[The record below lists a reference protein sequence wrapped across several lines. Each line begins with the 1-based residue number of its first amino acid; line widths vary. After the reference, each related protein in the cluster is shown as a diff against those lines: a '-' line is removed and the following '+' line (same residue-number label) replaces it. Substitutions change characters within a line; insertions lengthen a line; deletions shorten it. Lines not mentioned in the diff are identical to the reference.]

1 MKNIITFLM
10 VLIAGVGIGLA
21 FSRWS
26 SGPGISAVTDSAVAE
41 REILYWKAPMDPN
54 FRSDK
59 PGKSP
64 MGMDLVPVY
73 AGAAD
78 DDESVVTI
86 SPQVVNNL
94 GVRTEQAQY
103 SVLSRHIDTVGYVGY
118 DENTLQ
124 HVRTRVDGWIESLE
138 ITATGDPV
146 RKGQTLFELYS
157 PTLVNAEEEYLTALR
172 SGNSS
177 LLKASHERLIALGVS
192 TGEIERLKRTRKV
205 NQRLAVQ
212 AQSDGVVAVLS
223 VREGEFIT
231 PASDVMSIANL
242 DRVWILAEVFERQ
255 ADWIRPGQRAE
266 VELDY
271 LPGKRLQGTVDYIYP
286 ELDLKTRTLKVRL
299 RFDNRSGL
307 FRPNMFARVVI
318 HGTETSAVV
327 HVPREALIRGG
338 ATDRVVLALGDGKF
352 RAQPVQVGIESGDR
366 VEILSGVG
374 TTDLVVTSG
383 QFLIDS
389 ESNVESAL
397 ARLDERVAEEPASSV
412 QVAALVL
419 GIDLAKQKITLHHEP
434 IAEWSWPA
442 MTMGFAVDDE
452 HLLVGLEEGQ
462 AIDVTIE
469 EQDSGI
475 YVITSVTPAEAI
487 DREVESMPQDGG
499 TAGHQERAPTSSVKV
514 KAVVR
519 GIDAAG
525 MKLTLQHEPISEWSW
540 PAMTMGFAVESGH
553 LLMGLDEG
561 LSVDVTIEEQADN
574 TYVITAVAP
583 IEASEKQPGSGQ

>member
-1 MKNIITFLM
+1 MKNTLAFLI

-26 SGPGISAVTDSAVAE
+26 FGPGFSAESESAVAE

-73 AGAAD
+73 AGAGD
-78 DDESVVTI
+78 DDESIVII

-103 SVLSRHIDTVGYVGY
+103 SVLSRRIDTVGYVGY
-118 DENTLQ
+118 DEDTLQ
-124 HVRTRVDGWIESLE
+124 HIRTRVDGWIESLE

-157 PTLVNAEEEYLTALR
+157 PTLVNAEQEYLTALR
-172 SGNSS
+172 SGNST
-177 LLKASHERLIALGVS
+177 LLKASSERLVALGVS
-192 TGEIERLKRTRKV
+192 TGEIDRLNRSGKV
-205 NQRLAVQ
+205 NQRLAVT
-212 AQSDGVVAVLS
+212 AQIDGVVADLA
-223 VREGEFIT
+223 VREGEYIT

-242 DRVWILAEVFERQ
+242 DRVWVLAEVFERQ
-255 ADWIRPGQRAE
+255 ADWIRLGQRAE

-299 RFDNRSGL
+299 RFDNKNDV
-307 FRPNMFARVVI
+307 FRPNMFARITI

-352 RAQPVQVGIESGDR
+352 RAQPVQIGIESGNR

-389 ESNVESAL
+389 ESNLESAL
-397 ARLDERVAEEPASSV
+397 ARMDERVAEEPASSV
-412 QVAALVL
+412 QVAAIVR

-442 MTMGFAVDDE
+442 MTMGFVVDDE
-452 HLLVGLEEGQ
+452 HLLIGLEEGQ

-475 YVITSVTPAEAI
+475 YVISAVTPTETSGRQAE
-487 DREVESMPQDGG
+487 
-499 TAGHQERAPTSSVKV
+499 
-514 KAVVR
+514 
-519 GIDAAG
+519 
-525 MKLTLQHEPISEWSW
+525 
-540 PAMTMGFAVESGH
+540 
-553 LLMGLDEG
+553 
-561 LSVDVTIEEQADN
+561 
-574 TYVITAVAP
+574 
-583 IEASEKQPGSGQ
+583 PGQ

>member
-26 SGPGISAVTDSAVAE
+26 SGPGISAVTDSAVVE
-41 REILYWKAPMDPN
+41 REILYWKALMDPN

-73 AGAAD
+73 ASAAD

-103 SVLSRHIDTVGYVGY
+103 SVLSRRIDTVGYVGY
-118 DENTLQ
+118 DEDTLQ
-124 HVRTRVDGWIESLE
+124 HIRTRVDGWIESLE

-172 SGNSS
+172 SG
-177 LLKASHERLIALGVS
+177 ASHERLIALGVS
-192 TGEIERLKRTRKV
+192 TGEIDRLKRTRKV

-212 AQSDGVVAVLS
+212 AQSDGVVADLT

-299 RFDNRSGL
+299 RFDNKFGF

-318 HGTETSAVV
+318 HGTETSGVV

-352 RAQPVQVGIESGDR
+352 RAQPVLVGIESGDR

-397 ARLDERVAEEPASSV
+397 ARMDERVAEEPASSV
-412 QVAALVL
+412 QVAAFVR
-419 GIDLAKQKITLHHEP
+419 GIDLVKQKITLHHEP

-442 MTMGFAVDDE
+442 MTMGFAVDDG

-462 AIDVTIE
+462 AINVTIE

-487 DREVESMPQDGG
+487 
-499 TAGHQERAPTSSVKV
+499 
-514 KAVVR
+514 
-519 GIDAAG
+519 
-525 MKLTLQHEPISEWSW
+525 
-540 PAMTMGFAVESGH
+540 
-553 LLMGLDEG
+553 
-561 LSVDVTIEEQADN
+561 EQ
-574 TYVITAVAP
+574 
-583 IEASEKQPGSGQ
+583 QPGSGQ